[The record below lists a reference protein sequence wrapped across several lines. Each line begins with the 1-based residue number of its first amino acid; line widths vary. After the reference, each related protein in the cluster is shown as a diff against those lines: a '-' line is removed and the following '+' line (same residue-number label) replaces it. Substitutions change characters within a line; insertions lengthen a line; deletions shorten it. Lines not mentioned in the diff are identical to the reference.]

1 MTNVRRLTG
10 VIALALLLALAP
22 TTMVSA
28 ADNEGSG
35 QSGSASD
42 QSDAAASDEPV
53 TEADLEKF
61 AAAYGQLQA
70 VRAEYGQKLQQAEEE
85 SKQQELRK
93 EGQQAMVSAIRDEGL
108 EIAEY
113 RRIGKKLNN
122 DKELRSKLQSMMQER
137 SGDSG

>member
-1 MTNVRRLTG
+1 MTNVSRLNSG
-10 VIALALLLALAP
+10 IALALLLALAP
-22 TTMVSA
+22 ATMVSA

-35 QSGSASD
+35 QSGNASD

-61 AAAYGQLQA
+61 AAAYGQLQT
-70 VRAEYGQKLQQAEEE
+70 VRAEYGQKLQETEDE

-93 EGQQAMVSAIRDEGL
+93 EGQQAMVSAIREEGL

-122 DKELRSKLQSMMQER
+122 DEELQSRLQEMMQQEGGN
-137 SGDSG
+137 SG

>member
-1 MTNVRRLTG
+1 MINVRRLNG
-10 VIALALLLALAP
+10 GIALALLLALAP
-22 TTMVSA
+22 ATTVNA
-28 ADNEGSG
+28 ADNEDSG
-35 QSGSASD
+35 QSGNASD

-61 AAAYGQLQA
+61 AAAYGQLQS

-93 EGQQAMVSAIRDEGL
+93 EGQQAMVSAIREEGL

-122 DKELRSKLQSMMQER
+122 DEELRSKLQEMMQEK
-137 SGDSG
+137 SGNSG

>member
-1 MTNVRRLTG
+1 MTHARRLNG
-10 VIALALLLALAP
+10 GIALALLLALAP
-22 TTMVSA
+22 ATMVSA

-35 QSGSASD
+35 QSGSTSD
-42 QSDAAASDEPV
+42 QSDTAASGEPV

-70 VRAEYGQKLQQAEEE
+70 VRAEYGQKMQQAEDE

-93 EGQQAMVSAIRDEGL
+93 EGQQAMVSAIREEGL

-122 DKELRSKLQSMMQER
+122 DEELRSKLQDLIQEGNGN
-137 SGDSG
+137 SG